1 MPGRA
6 APWTEPRRAAS
17 LTLAPNHTTPHH
29 STPHALRSRSPLP
42 MHKQT
47 HNQVLERGERL
58 ELLVERTED
67 LAQQTFLF
75 KTDARG
81 LRKRMWWARARVATC
96 VVALLAAAAYGLAAA
111 ICGPALHC

>member
-1 MPGRA
+1 
-6 APWTEPRRAAS
+6 
-17 LTLAPNHTTPHH
+17 
-29 STPHALRSRSPLP
+29 